1 LRSTDTAGIVSALHR
16 AVPLSSDESDTK
28 TVIDAV
34 QTDAAINHGNSGG
47 PLVNM
52 ASEVI
57 GINTASKSLSDSA
70 SGLGFAIPV
79 NEMKYVAQTLIR
91 DGKISHATLGV
102 TVEGLND
109 SGIGGAK
116 VTKVNPGGPADRAG
130 VKENDV
136 VLKVGDRT
144 VNNLNELTV
153 AVRQLTIGQDAPID
167 VLRDGKRITLTV
179 KPDPRKSS

>member
-1 LRSTDTAGIVSALHR
+1 
-16 AVPLSSDESDTK
+16 
-28 TVIDAV
+28 
-34 QTDAAINHGNSGG
+34 
-47 PLVNM
+47 M

-57 GINTASKSLSDSA
+57 GINTAGKSLSDSA

-79 NEMKYVAQTLIR
+79 NEMKYVVQTLIR
-91 DGKISHATLGV
+91 DSKISHATLGF
-102 TVEGLND
+102 TVQGLND
-109 SGIGGAK
+109 RGTGGAK

-130 VKENDV
+130 IKENDV
-136 VLKVGDRT
+136 IIKVGDRT
-144 VNNLNELTV
+144 VNNLDQLTV